1 MYILKVL
8 VKTVEKYKI
17 QDHKRLFIRGIVN
30 ATAMQSQDVGVHFR
44 GRGLCCKGKRKYKSE
59 L

>member
-17 QDHKRLFIRGIVN
+17 QDHKRLFRRGIVN
-30 ATAMQSQDVGVHFR
+30 AAAMWSRDVGVHFR
-44 GRGLCCKGKRKYKSE
+44 G
-59 L
+59 